1 MEKSGKWWEARTA
14 AGRKG
19 SMYFFL
25 LLSFCPFLMKFYFFF
40 KKKKSCA
47 FKLFTIANLTTTI
60 YFFFPLLPPF
70 CNGWMFSVSLK
81 RCDFDF
87 FFFVFKDSNF
97 FFFFNA
103 SNPIFSSLFCDTS
116 RHDTS
121 CGSFSYDNYTIF
133 SGHTI
138 CLYGV
143 LGAASPTI
151 QSYMARVACIL

>member
-97 FFFFNA
+97 FFFLMPATPFFL
-103 SNPIFSSLFCDTS
+103 PFSVIRQDMILPVVHFL
-116 RHDTS
+116 
-121 CGSFSYDNYTIF
+121 TI
-133 SGHTI
+133 
-138 CLYGV
+138 
-143 LGAASPTI
+143 TI
-151 QSYMARVACIL
+151 QFSLATRFVYMVY